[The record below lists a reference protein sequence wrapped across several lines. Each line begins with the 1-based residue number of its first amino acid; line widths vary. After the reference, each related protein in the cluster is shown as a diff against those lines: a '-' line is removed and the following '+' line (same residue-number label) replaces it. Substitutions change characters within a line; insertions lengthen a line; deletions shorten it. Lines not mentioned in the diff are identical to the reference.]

1 MATTIMVILDA
12 TPAPTAASPKINAD
26 TMLIEMVK
34 EGYQANAK
42 ESISDIS

>member
-26 TMLIEMVK
+26 TMLIALPIAF
-34 EGYQANAK
+34 GNLIPASFIN
-42 ESISDIS
+42 